1 MYHGSVVWR
10 ERAPNSPDAARPILI
25 TMGKE
30 DKELLGKIVP
40 PVDAEMESYMLHKN
54 GVVIEDKEERYELKV
69 QFLRSMNDGKMQKT
83 AGWKRWSI
91 LYSLFFFSS

>member
-40 PVDAEMESYMLHKN
+40 PVDAEMESYIRM
-54 GVVIEDKEERYELKV
+54 E
-69 QFLRSMNDGKMQKT
+69 
-83 AGWKRWSI
+83 W
-91 LYSLFFFSS
+91 